1 VRPIARTRLAAPF
14 EPEGARGIGSIRP
27 PDGLPAHDAPFV
39 AMHRSF
45 EKHLHS
51 AAVSAAAGI
60 GALFGLL
67 AAAGCVS
74 APPLVEST
82 APSDGV
88 FGIAPSPLV
97 ATLGPGDTL
106 SISVVGHPDLAR
118 PETPVRIDAQGCVNL
133 PLVGSI
139 EVAGLTVAEGRDRIQ
154 TAFAR
159 YLKDAS
165 VGLAVAVP
173 AARQA
178 YVLGEVDRPGAFV
191 LERPID
197 ALQLLA
203 LAGGVKDGGDR
214 TNVALM
220 RAQGDEL
227 YVHFFDAATPDLGG
241 AVAVHPGDLVFV
253 RLSRG
258 GAFKEQVVPVLQA
271 AAPIFSSITS
281 LIVVSDA
288 LDD

>member
-1 VRPIARTRLAAPF
+1 MLRSIAKSISSAAPT
-14 EPEGARGIGSIRP
+14 
-27 PDGLPAHDAPFV
+27 
-39 AMHRSF
+39 
-45 EKHLHS
+45 
-51 AAVSAAAGI
+51 AAAGL
-60 GALFGLL
+60 GALLGLL
-67 AAAGCVS
+67 AASGCVN
-74 APPLVEST
+74 APPLVEATAST
-82 APSDGV
+82 GAFGV
-88 FGIAPSPLV
+88 APSPLLD
-97 ATLGPGDTL
+97 TLGPGDSL

-118 PETPVRIDAQGCVNL
+118 PETPVRIDAQGNVNL
-133 PLVGSI
+133 ALIGTV
-139 EVAGLTVAEGRDRIQ
+139 EVAGLTVAEARARLEDE
-154 TAFAR
+154 FER
-159 YLKDAS
+159 YLKEPS

-178 YVLGEVDRPGAFV
+178 YVLGEVAHPGAFV
-191 LERPID
+191 LERPLN

-214 TNVALM
+214 VNVALM
-220 RAQGDEL
+220 REVGGEL
-227 YVHFFDAATPDLGG
+227 EVHFFDSATPDLGG

-288 LDD
+288 LDDK